1 MARREKPLFFRR
13 EAGRGA
19 ARVGVCALLLVACG
33 KSPGED
39 GSNLGMPF
47 SSLAGGMVF
56 ATSALHGSRNYDLYW
71 VPIPPA
77 DAATEQSPIALT
89 SAAGSETQP
98 SVAHNGNGLAYATDD
113 GIFVLA
119 STGRF
124 RRISNTSGTNFAD
137 SIPAV
142 SPNADRV
149 AWVRADKTKMILMNG
164 NIPFFESHVMIA
176 NFDGSDIQDVLPRQ
190 GVIQDAPAWDPTPQ
204 STRLAWTE
212 FAASTFVPQVGPRDY
227 GVWIQDLTSN
237 SGRYACKSAAD
248 GSTPGAETLMRNT
261 GVPFRCFGEHLVWP
275 VPTVLVL
282 GQDLLEIHLDTGTLS
297 ESWNKAVTSAQATQ
311 VDGIPQI
318 QSRGDGFFPAFP
330 ISASYSTD
338 GTKMVFDGVF
348 AAIAMDVPTLGF
360 MAAAG
365 DGSATYRIRI
375 AGYSGD
381 LDTAGTVNFL
391 FSLATPQIIPVAT
404 Q

>member
-1 MARREKPLFFRR
+1 L
-13 EAGRGA
+13 
-19 ARVGVCALLLVACG
+19 CACG
-33 KSPGED
+33 KNPGED
-39 GSNLGMPF
+39 GSDLGMPF

-56 ATSALHGSRNYDLYW
+56 ATSAISGSRAYDLYW
-71 VPIPPA
+71 VPIPAP
-77 DAATEQSPIALT
+77 DAATEQAPIAIT
-89 SAAGSETQP
+89 SATGNEMQP
-98 SVAHNGNGLAYATDD
+98 SVAHNGNGLAFATDD

-124 RRISNTSGTNFAD
+124 RRITHTGGTNFSD

-149 AWVRADKTKMILMNG
+149 AWVRADKSKMILMLG

-176 NFDGSDIQDVLPRQ
+176 NFDGSDVRDVLPRQ
-190 GVIQDAPAWDPTPQ
+190 GVVQDAPAWDPTPQ

-237 SGRYACKSAAD
+237 SGRYACQSAAD
-248 GSTPGAETLMRNT
+248 GSTPGAQGLMRNT
-261 GVPFRCFGEHLVWP
+261 GVPFRCFGEHLAWP

-282 GQDLLEIHLDTGTLS
+282 GQDLLYLHLDNGTLS
-297 ESWNKAVTSAQATQ
+297 EAWTNAVMSAQQSQ

-318 QSRGDGFFPAFP
+318 QARGDGFHPAFP
-330 ISASYSTD
+330 ISVSYSAD
-338 GTKMVFDGVF
+338 GTRMVFDGVF
-348 AAIAMDVPTLGF
+348 APVGVDVTTLGY
-360 MAAAG
+360 MVAAP
-365 DGSATYRIRI
+365 DGSAAYRIRI